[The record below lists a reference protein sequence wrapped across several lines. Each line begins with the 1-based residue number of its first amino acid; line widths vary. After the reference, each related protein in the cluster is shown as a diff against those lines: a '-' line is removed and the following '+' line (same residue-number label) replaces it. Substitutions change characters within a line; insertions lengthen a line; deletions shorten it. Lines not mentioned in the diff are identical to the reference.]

1 MRRQPQRPPLRSW
14 FPARPAGLAALDW
27 IHRAARCDYKGRPVA
42 SSASASGM
50 PQPQAPYKEIAELV
64 VADLQVCGWEEGGG
78 GAPALRWRGGPCY
91 GASLELHGPE
101 GKRSEAPLPTVLV
114 CR

>member
-1 MRRQPQRPPLRSW
+1 M
-14 FPARPAGLAALDW
+14 
-27 IHRAARCDYKGRPVA
+27 
-42 SSASASGM
+42 
-50 PQPQAPYKEIAELV
+50 